1 MPKATINSKSA
12 KLSKSEKRVAEIYRV
27 AANIIN
33 EKGYEATS
41 MNDIARK
48 LKLTKAGLY
57 YYIDGKR
64 DLLFAIIKFGMQ
76 QLEDNVLE
84 PCQAIEDPE
93 ERLKEI
99 IERHTILILELGGSI
114 SILTDEIQSLT
125 PANRKKI
132 VAMKRVYM
140 DFVRKTLREL
150 RSQKKMRQINLNI
163 TAMNLFAVI
172 LGVARWYSPR
182 KGWGSAKVARE
193 ISKFVMGAIVK

>member
-76 QLEDNVLE
+76 QLEENVLE